1 MEKLTDDLIAKPKRA
16 KGRPKTKFDTTK
28 TYEWLDESEYKR
40 ALQDFK
46 LWEQEYERVK
56 VITGKEFETIE
67 EFETDLRGKYPD
79 LDALD
84 ITQLYLVA
92 KLDKEAIRNAYRDL
106 KTHSKVPV
114 DKESYTVKIPAENAL
129 EYSYHL
135 AIVQSVT
142 ELRKTNNQ
150 INMMAIPQIFN
161 NKIVFDVRSG
171 QLKVNAYCFAKDY
184 K

>member
-1 MEKLTDDLIAKPKRA
+1 MEKLTDDLVAKPKRA

-28 TYEWLDESEYKR
+28 TYEWFDTSEYKR

-46 LWEQEYERVK
+46 LWEHEYERVK
-56 VITGKEFETIE
+56 VITDTEFETIE
-67 EFETDLRGKYPD
+67 EFEKDLRAKYPD

-92 KLDKEAIRNAYRDL
+92 KLDKEAIRKAYRDL
-106 KTHSKVPV
+106 KAHSKVPV
-114 DKESYTVKIPAENAL
+114 DKENFTVKIPAENAL

-150 INMMAIPQIFN
+150 INLMAIPQIFN
-161 NKIVFDVRSG
+161 NKIVFDIRSG
-171 QLKVNAYCFAKDY
+171 QLRVNAYMFTEDY

>member
-1 MEKLTDDLIAKPKRA
+1 MEDLIAKPKRA
-16 KGRPKTKFDTTK
+16 KGRPRKNFDVTK
-28 TYEWLDESEYKR
+28 TYEWTDESAYKR

-46 LWEQEYERVK
+46 LWEEEYNRVK
-56 VITGKEFETIE
+56 VITGTEFETIE
-67 EFETDLRGKYPD
+67 EFEADLRSKYPE
-79 LDALD
+79 LEALD

-92 KLDKEAIRNAYRDL
+92 KLDKEAIRSAYREL
-106 KTHSKVPV
+106 KRHSKVPV
-114 DKESYTVKIPAENAL
+114 DKSAYTVKIPAENAL
-129 EYSYHL
+129 EYSHHL

-161 NKIVFDVRSG
+161 NKIVFDIRKG
-171 QLKVNAYCFAKDY
+171 ALAVNAYCFSESY

>member
-1 MEKLTDDLIAKPKRA
+1 MEDLKAVPKRS
-16 KGRPKTKFDTTK
+16 KGRPRKNFDTTRQF
-28 TYEWLDESEYKR
+28 EWLDESAYKR

-56 VITGKEFETIE
+56 VITDTEFETIE
-67 EFETDLRGKYPD
+67 EFEADLRTKYPD
-79 LDALD
+79 LEALD

-92 KLDKEAIRNAYRDL
+92 KLDKQAIRNDYRDL
-106 KTHSKVPV
+106 KMHSKVPV
-114 DKESYTVKIPAENAL
+114 DKETYTVKVPAENAL
-129 EYSYHL
+129 EYSHHL

-161 NKIVFDVRSG
+161 NKIVFDIRSG
-171 QLKVNAYCFAKDY
+171 QLRVNDYLFAKDY
-184 K
+184 N

>member
-1 MEKLTDDLIAKPKRA
+1 MHDPE
-16 KGRPKTKFDTTK
+16 K

-56 VITGKEFETIE
+56 VITGTEFETIE
-67 EFETDLRGKYPD
+67 ELETDLRSKYPD
-79 LDALD
+79 LEALE
-84 ITQLYLVA
+84 ITHLYLVA
-92 KLDKEAIRNAYRDL
+92 KLDKKAIRKAYRDL
-106 KTHSKVPV
+106 KMHSKVPV
-114 DKESYTVKIPAENAL
+114 DKETYTVKIPAENTL
-129 EYSYHL
+129 EYSHHL
-135 AIVQSVT
+135 AVVQSVT

-150 INMMAIPQIFN
+150 INMMAVPQIFN

-171 QLKVNAYCFAKDY
+171 QLRVNVYRFTESY

>member
-16 KGRPKTKFDTTK
+16 KGRPKKIFNPEK
-28 TYEWLDESEYKR
+28 TYEWFDESEYKR
-40 ALQDFK
+40 VLQDFK
-46 LWEQEYERVK
+46 LWEDEYNRVK
-56 VITGKEFETIE
+56 VITGTEFETIE
-67 EFETDLRGKYPD
+67 EFEADLRTKYPD
-79 LDALD
+79 LEALD

-92 KLDKEAIRNAYRDL
+92 KLDKQAIRNAYNEL
-106 KTHSKVPV
+106 KRHSKVPV
-114 DKESYTVKIPAENAL
+114 DKETFTVKVPAENAL
-129 EYSYHL
+129 EYSHHL

-161 NKIVFDVRSG
+161 NKIVFDIRSG
-171 QLKVNAYCFAKDY
+171 QLRVNAYLFAKDY

>member
-1 MEKLTDDLIAKPKRA
+1 MEDLIAKPKRS
-16 KGRPKTKFDTTK
+16 KGKPRKNFDTTRQF
-28 TYEWLDESEYKR
+28 EWLDESEYKR

-56 VITGKEFETIE
+56 VITGTEFETIE
-67 EFETDLRGKYPD
+67 DFETDLRGKYPD

-84 ITQLYLVA
+84 ITQLYIVA
-92 KLDKEAIRNAYRDL
+92 KLDKEVIRKAYRDL

-114 DKESYTVKIPAENAL
+114 DKETYTVKIPAENAL
-129 EYSYHL
+129 EYSHHL
-135 AIVQSVT
+135 AVVQSVT

>member
-1 MEKLTDDLIAKPKRA
+1 MEDLIAKPKRS
-16 KGRPKTKFDTTK
+16 KGRPRKNFDTTRQF
-28 TYEWLDESEYKR
+28 EWLDESEYKR
-40 ALQDFK
+40 ALKDFK

-56 VITGKEFETIE
+56 VITGTEFETIE

-92 KLDKEAIRNAYRDL
+92 KLDKEAIRKAYRDL

-114 DKESYTVKIPAENAL
+114 DKSSYTVKIPAENAL
-129 EYSYHL
+129 EYSQYL
-135 AIVQSVT
+135 AIVQAFT
-142 ELRKTNNQ
+142 ELRKSNNKINIMMLPQLTNNR
-150 INMMAIPQIFN
+150 
-161 NKIVFDVRSG
+161 IVFDVRSG
-171 QLKVNAYCFAKDY
+171 SLRVNAYMFTEDY

>member
-46 LWEQEYERVK
+46 LWEAEYERVK
-56 VITGKEFETIE
+56 VITGTEFETIV
-67 EFETDLRGKYPD
+67 EFEADLRSKYPD
-79 LDALD
+79 LNALD
-84 ITQLYLVA
+84 ITQLYIVA
-92 KLDKEAIRNAYRDL
+92 KLDKEVIRKAYRDL

-114 DKESYTVKIPAENAL
+114 DKETYTVKIPAENAV
-129 EYSYHL
+129 EYSHHL
-135 AIVQSVT
+135 AVVQSVT

-161 NKIVFDVRSG
+161 NKIVFDIRSG
-171 QLKVNAYCFAKDY
+171 QLRVNAYRFTEDY

>member
-1 MEKLTDDLIAKPKRA
+1 MEDLIAKPKRS
-16 KGRPKTKFDTTK
+16 KGRPRKNFDVTK

-56 VITGKEFETIE
+56 VITGTEFETIE
-67 EFETDLRGKYPD
+67 DFETDLRGKYPD

-84 ITQLYLVA
+84 ITQLYIVA
-92 KLDKEAIRNAYRDL
+92 KLDKEVIRKAYRDL

-114 DKESYTVKIPAENAL
+114 DKETYTVKIPAENAL
-129 EYSYHL
+129 EYSHHL
-135 AIVQSVT
+135 AVVQSVT

-171 QLKVNAYCFAKDY
+171 QLRVNPYRFTESY

>member
-16 KGRPKTKFDTTK
+16 KGRPKTIFNPDK
-28 TYEWLDESEYKR
+28 TYEWFDESEYKR

-46 LWEQEYERVK
+46 LWEEEYNRVK
-56 VITGKEFETIE
+56 VITDTEFETIE
-67 EFETDLRGKYPD
+67 EFEADLRSKYPD
-79 LDALD
+79 LEALD

-92 KLDKEAIRNAYRDL
+92 KLDKEAIRSAYREL
-106 KTHSKVPV
+106 KRHSKVPV
-114 DKESYTVKIPAENAL
+114 DKSVYTVKIPAENAL

-161 NKIVFDVRSG
+161 SKIVFDIRKG
-171 QLKVNAYCFAKDY
+171 ALTVNPY
-184 K
+184 KFCESYK

>member
-56 VITGKEFETIE
+56 VITDTEFETIE
-67 EFETDLRGKYPD
+67 EFEADLRSKYPD

-84 ITQLYLVA
+84 VTQLYIVA
-92 KLDKEAIRNAYRDL
+92 KLDKEVIRKAYRDL

-114 DKESYTVKIPAENAL
+114 DKETYTVKIPAENAL
-129 EYSYHL
+129 EYSHHL
-135 AIVQSVT
+135 AVVQSVT

-150 INMMAIPQIFN
+150 INMMVLPQLTN
-161 NKIVFDVRSG
+161 NRIVFDVRSG
-171 QLKVNAYCFAKDY
+171 SLRVNAYMFTEDY

>member
-56 VITGKEFETIE
+56 VITDTEFETIE
-67 EFETDLRGKYPD
+67 EFEADLRSKYPD

-84 ITQLYLVA
+84 ITQLYIVA
-92 KLDKEAIRNAYRDL
+92 KLDKEVIRKAYRDL

-114 DKESYTVKIPAENAL
+114 DKETYTVKIPPENAL
-129 EYSYHL
+129 EYSHHL
-135 AIVQSVT
+135 AVVQSVT

-161 NKIVFDVRSG
+161 NKIVFDIRSG
-171 QLKVNAYCFAKDY
+171 QLRVNAYRFTEDY